1 MNEKIYRLAAIFT
14 AMVQNHDT
22 FGDLWKNIRLGAEA
36 FALMLSMPDTL
47 PGEYESPGEKAH
59 LLCQMLDQM
68 DETQSA
74 RFCIS
79 VREEIA
85 RLDPTDEDNRNELR
99 MLRDYIDPQ
108 LPMPEFCR
116 RYNRHLKFDPVERTA
131 EYEAIIADV
140 ESELAEELKDEPRG
154 MGYCFGYWSAKSAAL
169 ARRGIRWK
177 SPALM
182 NPGVMFD

>member
-1 MNEKIYRLAAIFT
+1 MNTTIYRLAAIFT
-14 AMVQNHDT
+14 AMVENNETYDEI
-22 FGDLWKNIRLGAEA
+22 WKNIRFGKEA
-36 FALMLSMPDTL
+36 FAMMQSLPDTL
-47 PGEYESPGEKAH
+47 PGEYESPAEKAG

-68 DETQSA
+68 DETMSP

-85 RLDPTDEDNRNELR
+85 RLDPENSDNLGELTK
-99 MLRDYIDPQ
+99 LRDYIDPK
-108 LPMPEFCR
+108 LPMPEFCK

-154 MGYCFGYWSAKSAAL
+154 MVYCFGYWSAKSAAL